1 MLIRQFTHH
10 IIIESTKL
18 TNHNTTLYR
27 HYATME
33 QKAIDFNPQL
43 QRHLDIVPHQQ
54 VERLLRWLQNQNFF
68 VPHIGLSYGGDYNT
82 QRKENEIVM

>member
-1 MLIRQFTHH
+1 LLIRQFAHH

-27 HYATME
+27 HYASME
-33 QKAIDFNPQL
+33 PKAIDFYAQL
-43 QRHLDIVPHQQ
+43 QRNLDIVPHQQ

-68 VPHIGLSYGGDYNT
+68 VPHIGLSYDSDNNT
-82 QRKENEIVM
+82 